1 MEFFVS
7 NFLGTYESRICVNFG
22 EKVNFLKRTPIQ
34 HFHSCF
40 LVFSYHF
47 TIISEQ
53 NLECI
58 LPTHLLM
65 FSNGVIGKKLRFI
78 FLGIKIACNITF
90 LWIKARIFFNFVDLI
105 SSHKSYIPTLMQLM
119 PCPFTGP
126 KMFWAGPNIAVIN
139 ILCQTKR

>member
-1 MEFFVS
+1 MQGIKSATLEIGNVS
-7 NFLGTYESRICVNFG
+7 SKSRICVNFG
-22 EKVNFLKRTPIQ
+22 QKVNFLKRTPIQ

-65 FSNGVIGKKLRFI
+65 FSNGVKGKKLRFI
-78 FLGIKIACNITF
+78 FFGINITCNITF

-105 SSHKSYIPTLMQLM
+105 SSHKSYIPILMQ
-119 PCPFTGP
+119 PRFNTGSYVL
-126 KMFWAGPNIAVIN
+126 I
-139 ILCQTKR
+139 